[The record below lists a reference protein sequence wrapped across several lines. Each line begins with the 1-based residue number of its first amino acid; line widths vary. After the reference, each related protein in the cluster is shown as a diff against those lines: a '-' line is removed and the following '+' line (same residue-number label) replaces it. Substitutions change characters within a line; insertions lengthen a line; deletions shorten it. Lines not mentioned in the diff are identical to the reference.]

1 MDSSRDPHIDPPKTF
16 CTRVP
21 SPWLLRRDAGSSSP
35 EVVPH
40 PRPPAPVPF
49 LAKHYVSSDT
59 ENQEVGRDLEEFGYK
74 VRALLVHS
82 GP

>member
-1 MDSSRDPHIDPPKTF
+1 MDFSRGPLIDPPKDF
-16 CTRVP
+16 APV
-21 SPWLLRRDAGSSSP
+21 SPRRGSSVGMRDPRPRRSSP
-35 EVVPH
+35 A

-59 ENQEVGRDLEEFGYK
+59 ENQEVGRDLEETGYK
-74 VRALLVHS
+74 VRALPVHS